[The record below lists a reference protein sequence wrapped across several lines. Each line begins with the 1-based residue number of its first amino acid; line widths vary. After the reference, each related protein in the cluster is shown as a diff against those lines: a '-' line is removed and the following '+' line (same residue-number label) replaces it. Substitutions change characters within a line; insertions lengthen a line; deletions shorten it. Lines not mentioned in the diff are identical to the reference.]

1 MHRASS
7 PSPCRAEL
15 VCTNEDLIRNSAYN
29 WSPMSADE
37 ISAKTGIE
45 ARRYT
50 ADSLEELS
58 LRAARAALAH
68 AQVGPEQIGAVL
80 VCTCTSD
87 RLIPSVATW
96 LSGQLGIQQT
106 HCSFDLVAAC
116 AGLSYGLAEA
126 TFSNWC
132 GGRCWWCAE
141 KFSNKIGNAAIADDL
156 RRRRGRHCRRRR
168 AGGFTA
174 GYRVHADLCQRS
186 DQPGQLDP
194 VAQPRVRQQHHGL
207 WPRGE
212 EARGRYLMQML
223 DDIQRADDGVAES
236 LLASIELIIPHQA
249 NKTMVIDLAKAAG
262 LSPDQLYFNI
272 ERVGNAS
279 SASIPPSTT
288 RSATR

>member
-1 MHRASS
+1 MHG
-7 PSPCRAEL
+7 EV

-45 ARRYT
+45 ERRYT
-50 ADSLEELS
+50 SDSLEDLS
-58 LRAARAALAH
+58 LRAARSALAH

-126 TFSNWC
+126 DENSPTGS
-132 GGRCWWCAE
+132 
-141 KFSNKIGNAAIADDL
+141 AAGARGVRGKVLQQDRERPALPDDL
-156 RRRRGRHCRRRR
+156 RRRRGRHCRRPRTR
-168 AGGFTA
+168 GFAA

-186 DQPGQLDP
+186 DKPGQLDL

-207 WPRGE
+207 RPRGE
-212 EARGRYLMQML
+212 GAR
-223 DDIQRADDGVAES
+223 RALPHADARRHQGPAGPGWS
-236 LLASIELIIPHQA
+236 RRFASGQHRTDHPAPGEQDHGDRPGEGA
-249 NKTMVIDLAKAAG
+249 PV
-262 LSPDQLYFNI
+262 SPRISCISTSN
-272 ERVGNAS
+272 GWGT
-279 SASIPPSTT
+279 PPRRAFRWQSTT
-288 RSATR
+288 RSATK